1 MLEKLLP
8 KRLDIQVVIICGMM
22 ILLFVPAYLINE
34 ARQEIDYVIDTIKLE
49 TKVVA
54 QNIALTS
61 SKYLVIRDYSS
72 LENLLIRSA
81 AFPGVIGIQI
91 TDPLGNV
98 ISDVIK
104 TDTKPE
110 ARFSVTSLEVPAE
123 NKPVIEIAEGSN
135 ELFIFEPIVSGSS
148 IGWVRLH
155 YELEQAQLHAK
166 NRFQEYLVD
175 VTILTLVL
183 IMLLF
188 AFLRKPMRMIREA
201 ADFAGRMTDKTGEQI
216 PVCTQSDELNKL
228 SVALNN
234 ASGDL
239 HQQEMAINQ
248 ALKDLEMQKLALDE
262 HSIVA
267 ITDERGGITYANKKF
282 LEVTGYECEE
292 LQGVNLRILNSGF
305 HPTEFFDEM
314 WTTISVGKIWRDEI
328 LNTNK
333 SGKRIWLSASIIP
346 FIDDKNKPYQ
356 YILICTDITALKS
369 AERQLERKNRSL
381 EELTDHL
388 EDMVKQRTEEL
399 ETANTK
405 LLHLNKIKSEFVS
418 VVSHELRTP
427 LTSIK
432 SFAEILEDDIEDMEP
447 DTQRRYLRIINDE
460 SDRLG
465 RLINDVLD
473 LQKIDA
479 GMMSWNDSLVNFE
492 DLVKS
497 KFEVFEQAVKAKGLD
512 YELTAN
518 LDVSLVEIDPDK
530 ISQVISNILSNAL
543 KFTSKGKIS
552 LSLTERVEESETD
565 GRQSWILTKICDT
578 GFGIPAEEVDNVF
591 KRFHQVDSSETR
603 EQGGSGL
610 GLNICKE
617 IIEHYNGQIWAES
630 EPGKGSCFCFKLKA
644 VNNE

>member
-8 KRLDIQVVIICGMM
+8 KRLDIQVAIICGLM
-22 ILLFVPAYLINE
+22 ILVFVPAYVINE
-34 ARQEIDYVIDTIKLE
+34 AQQEIDYVIDTIKLE
-49 TKVVA
+49 TKAVA

-81 AFPGVIGIQI
+81 AFPGIIGIQI

-104 TDTKPE
+104 IDGEPE
-110 ARFSVTSLEVPAE
+110 ARFSVTSLEVPDE
-123 NKPVIEIAEGSN
+123 NQAVVTIAEPGN

-155 YELEQAQLHAK
+155 YELEAAQLHAK
-166 NRFQEYLVD
+166 NRFREYLVD
-175 VTILTLVL
+175 VAILTMVL
-183 IMLLF
+183 IALLLLF
-188 AFLRKPMRMIREA
+188 LRRPMRMIREA

-216 PVCTQSDELNKL
+216 PVCTQSVELNKL
-228 SVALNN
+228 SVALNT
-234 ASGDL
+234 ASENL
-239 HQQEMAINQ
+239 HQQETAITQ

-267 ITDERGGITYANKKF
+267 ITDELGSIVYANKKL
-282 LEVTGYECEE
+282 LEVSGYNCDE
-292 LQGVNLRILNSGF
+292 LKGVNLRILNSGY
-305 HPTEFFDEM
+305 HPEEFFKNM
-314 WTTISVGKIWRDEI
+314 WKTIASGQVWRDEI
-328 LNTNK
+328 LNCDK

-346 FIDDKNKPYQ
+346 FSKDSGKPDQ

-369 AERQLERKNRSL
+369 AERQLERKNKSL
-381 EELTDHL
+381 EDLTDHL
-388 EDMVKQRTEEL
+388 EDMVKQRTSEL
-399 ETANTK
+399 ESANTK

-432 SFAEILEDDIEDMEP
+432 SFAEILEDDIEDMEH
-447 DTQRRYLRIINDE
+447 DLQRRYLRIINDE

-479 GMMSWNDSLVNFE
+479 GMMNWNDSLI
-492 DLVKS
+492 DMPTLLS
-497 KFEVFEQAVKAKGLD
+497 RKFEVFEQAVKSKGLG
-512 YELTAN
+512 YELN
-518 LDVSLVEIDPDK
+518 IDVKKSMVELDEDK

-543 KFTSKGKIS
+543 KFTAEGKIS
-552 LSLTERVEESETD
+552 VSLTEHVDENES
-565 GRQSWILTKICDT
+565 GNKQLWLLTKICDT
-578 GFGIPAEEVDNVF
+578 GFGIPEDELENVF

-617 IIEHYNGQIWAES
+617 IIEHYSGQIWAES
-630 EPGKGSCFCFKLKA
+630 VPGNGTCFCFTLKA

>member
-1 MLEKLLP
+1 MLEKILP

-34 ARQEIDYVIDTIKLE
+34 ARQEIDYVIEAIKLE
-49 TKVVA
+49 TKAVA

-61 SKYLVIRDYSS
+61 SKYLVIRDYAS
-72 LENLLIRSA
+72 LENLLVRSA

-98 ISDVIK
+98 VSDVIK
-104 TDTKPE
+104 TDDVPE

-123 NKPVIEIAEGSN
+123 NKSTIGMAEGGN

-166 NRFQEYLVD
+166 NRFQEYIVD
-175 VTILTLVL
+175 VSILTLVL

-188 AFLRKPMRMIREA
+188 AFLRRPMRMIREA

-216 PVCTQSDELNKL
+216 AICTQSDELNKL
-228 SVALNN
+228 TVALNN

-239 HQQEMAINQ
+239 HQQEMAITQ
-248 ALKDLEMQKLALDE
+248 ALKELEMQKLALDE

-267 ITDERGGITYANKKF
+267 ITDEKGAITYANDKF

-292 LQGVNLRILNSGF
+292 LQGVNLRILNSGY
-305 HPTEFFDEM
+305 HPKEFFDDM
-314 WTTISVGKIWRDEI
+314 WETISVGKVWRDEI

-333 SGKRIWLSASIIP
+333 SGKRIWLSSSIIP

-356 YILICTDITALKS
+356 YILICTDITPLKS

-381 EELTDHL
+381 EDLTDHL
-388 EDMVKQRTEEL
+388 EDMVKQRTAEL
-399 ETANTK
+399 EAANTK

-479 GMMSWNDSLVNFE
+479 GMMSWNDSAINIG

-497 KFEVFEQAVKAKGLD
+497 KFEVFEQVVKAKGLD
-512 YELTAN
+512 YELTTETGA
-518 LDVSLVEIDPDK
+518 SLVEIDPDK
-530 ISQVISNILSNAL
+530 LSQVISNMLSNAL
-543 KFTSKGKIS
+543 KFTSQGKIS
-552 LSLTERVEESETD
+552 VSLTERVEEAET
-565 GRQSWILTKICDT
+565 GGQQKWILAKICDT
-578 GFGIPAEEVDNVF
+578 GFGIPADELENVF

-617 IIEHYNGQIWAES
+617 IIEHYNGQVWAES
-630 EPGKGSCFCFKLKA
+630 VAGKGSCFCFKLKA

>member
-22 ILLFVPAYLINE
+22 ILVFVPAYLINE
-34 ARQEIDYVIDTIKLE
+34 ARQEIDYVIDTIKQE
-49 TKVVA
+49 TRAVA
-54 QNIALTS
+54 KNIALTS

-81 AFPGVIGIQI
+81 AFPGIIGIQI

-98 ISDVIK
+98 VSDVIK
-104 TDTKPE
+104 TDGRPE
-110 ARFSVTSLEVPAE
+110 ARFSVTRLEVPAE
-123 NKPVIEIAEGSN
+123 NTAVTEIAESSN

-166 NRFQEYLVD
+166 NRFIEYLVD

-216 PVCTQSDELNKL
+216 PVCKQSIELNKL

-234 ASGDL
+234 ASDDL

-267 ITDERGGITYANKKF
+267 ITDEMGSITYANKKF
-282 LEVTGYECEE
+282 LEVTGYECDE
-292 LQGVNLRILNSGF
+292 LQGVNLRILNSGY
-305 HPTEFFDEM
+305 HPQAFFDEM
-314 WTTISVGKIWRDEI
+314 WSTISSGKVWRNEI
-328 LNTNK
+328 LNSNK
-333 SGKRIWLSASIIP
+333 AGKRIWLSASIIP
-346 FIDDKNKPYQ
+346 FIDDSNKPYQ
-356 YILICTDITALKS
+356 YILICTDVTALKS
-369 AERQLERKNRSL
+369 AERQLERKNKSL
-381 EELTDHL
+381 EDLTDHL
-388 EDMVKQRTEEL
+388 EDMVKQRTAEL

-432 SFAEILEDDIEDMEP
+432 SFAEILEDDIEDMDP

-479 GMMSWNDSLVNFE
+479 GMMSWNDSVI
-492 DLVKS
+492 DLEGLIKS
-497 KFEVFEQAVKAKGLD
+497 KFEFFEQAVKSKGLNF
-512 YELTAN
+512 ELKS
-518 LDVSLVEIDPDK
+518 DVKISLVDIDPDK

-543 KFTSKGKIS
+543 KFTRQGKIS
-552 LSLTERVEESETD
+552 VSLTEHQETTESGD
-565 GRQSWILTKICDT
+565 QQHWLLTKICDT
-578 GFGIPAEEVDNVF
+578 GFGIPEDEVENVF

-630 EPGKGSCFCFKLKA
+630 VPGKGSCFCFKLKA
-644 VNNE
+644 VNND